1 MKRLFAVTLLLL
13 ASLFAIPI
21 STHTAHAALTG
32 AVCLTR
38 TTVTPPLKFPAPD
51 CQVPLTFNATAVG
64 KSFTIGVFIN
74 NSQAM
79 GGFDIYVKSNPAF
92 VSPVSAALGGLIVN
106 PSLTSICVDGAA
118 QVGTCTVNT
127 ANGPGVVEVTTI
139 ESSGTNE
146 CGGISPCSGMAFT
159 ITYTVA
165 GMTPSSPISYPT
177 AAGCLVSSVSSP
189 PNVCVLVDDATG
201 GTLPETTLAGDFTDQ
216 LPSANFAASSIR
228 GPAPLTVMFDASTS
242 NATSGHIIS
251 LYNWAFGD
259 TIIANLTSAT
269 TSHTYNTP
277 GTYNPNLE
285 IVDSSPSKSSIKDSL
300 TITVLATNFSVGA
313 NMTSLSVLQG
323 AKRNVTI
330 ILTSLNGFA
339 GTVSL
344 SANSSITL
352 QITSTLNKTSVVL
365 ASGKTDMSAKLTI
378 ATAALTP
385 LGRYAINVTGVS
397 GSLKHS
403 LFINAT
409 VVSGDYFL
417 SNSGPITAIRGKS
430 GTNTVNATLT
440 VGTGQPITL
449 SCIAATLPMGAS
461 CSFNPATVTP
471 TNRGT
476 SRLLTITTT
485 VSTPGGS
492 YSVKVTG
499 SPLGPTTA
507 NATITLN
514 VSDFQISASPP
525 SVSVPQGGNGNS
537 IITFTSQSGFNS
549 NINITSTSASG
560 NIIGFL
566 NRTSLSVTV
575 AKVSNSSTLYII
587 AQTGAPPGS
596 YNIIVTGS
604 VGLLT
609 HTFTVTVNVP
619 VPNFGASATPT
630 SVSVKT
636 GTNGTSVIT
645 MIGLNGFTGTIG
657 LQAKAPPG
665 ASITTVFSSASVSL
679 TSTSGPVGSTLT
691 VSTTTATPA
700 GSYTITVNATT
711 TTLYHLVN
719 ITLTVISPLA
729 SIQVGAASLSTV
741 SATAG
746 NRVDL
751 TVTVSNTGAIPVNVT
766 VTMDINSGS
775 GNNVTVA
782 QKTITLSPGV
792 SAQTVTLS
800 WNTTQWAGG
809 NYHVYARIIG
819 SQTSSVNQARSAG
832 TVALTSAPPSP
843 GPANLS
849 IIPWITTG
857 ILAAI
862 AVVLGLLLFRRRRP
876 TGLPSSV

>member
-1 MKRLFAVTLLLL
+1 MKRLVAVTLLLL
-13 ASLFAIPI
+13 GSLFAIPI

-106 PSLTSICVDGAA
+106 PSLTSICVNGAA

-216 LPSANFAASSIR
+216 LPSANFAASPIR

-259 TIIANLTSAT
+259 AIIANLT
-269 TSHTYNTP
+269 
-277 GTYNPNLE
+277 

-430 GTNTVNATLT
+430 GTNAVNATLT

-449 SCIAATLPMGAS
+449 SCIAATLPMDAS
-461 CSFNPATVTP
+461 CSFTPPMVTP
-471 TNRGT
+471 ARPAV
-476 SRLLTITTT
+476 SSLLTITTT
-485 VSTPGGS
+485 TSTPAGS
-492 YSVKVTG
+492 YNVQVTG
-499 SPLGPTTA
+499 NPLGPTTT
-507 NATITLN
+507 NTIVTFN
-514 VSDFQISASPP
+514 VADFQISASPP

-587 AQTGAPPGS
+587 TQTGTPPGS

-782 QKTITLSPGV
+782 QKTITLNPGQT
-792 SAQTVTLS
+792 AQTITLS

-819 SQTSSVNQARSAG
+819 SQTSSVNQAQSAG